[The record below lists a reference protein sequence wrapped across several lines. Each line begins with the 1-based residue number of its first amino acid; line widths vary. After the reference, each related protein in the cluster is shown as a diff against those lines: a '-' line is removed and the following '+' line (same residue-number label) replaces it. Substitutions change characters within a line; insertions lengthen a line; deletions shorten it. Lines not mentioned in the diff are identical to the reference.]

1 MRSSEGALQ
10 SGSRTKTWLT
20 RLQVSWPVLL
30 LLVLASLALVRASSL
45 AWLCDD
51 AFASFRYA
59 DNWARGMGLV
69 FNANERVEG
78 ITNPLWTL
86 ILAVLARLGLNV
98 ETAATTMGLGAHVLC
113 ILLLAWAGR
122 TQFGDLPRAR
132 YLLPIGAIIAVAD
145 TDLSAFATGGLET
158 SLFSTTVLASLVA
171 AWLPK
176 STLAAG
182 TCAGLCVAVSGM
194 LRPDGIL
201 FLAPLALAFW
211 GSRRRGLVSYL
222 VVSVSLLGAFH
233 GWRRYYFG
241 SFIPNTYYAKSAFV
255 SWWTQGAI
263 YLGYF
268 SVRHVALLVAAIV
281 IGVLALVRM
290 SSSLKTAMAS
300 SKPCPTAYPTRD
312 TTIRLIVP
320 WAMMLVYSVGVV
332 RVGGDFMYARL
343 LVPIIP
349 LLAYV
354 VDLSVTLVWGR
365 RPTVH
370 GMVGL
375 LIAGATLAAPCP
387 VDTDITAHHGVV
399 DERAYYQLGYAAA
412 VERTAGMLRNCI
424 DGFATRAVIYGGELR
439 LAYRARFPYAIEA
452 HAGLTDA
459 VIAHRPLAERQRI
472 GHEKSADA
480 RYLVLTKKAHF
491 ATSPLYAVLSDPHGF
506 IPDVHANLCGVDVR
520 LLHWDPAFVQYVR
533 ARGADVPE
541 FTVWLD
547 RLLARVDTM
556 SDASVLAQW
565 QAVQHFYFAH
575 NTDPQR
581 LAAFEARLHRSM
593 SGSTFASE

>member
-10 SGSRTKTWLT
+10 SSNGTKTWLS
-20 RLQVSWPVLL
+20 RLQGSWLVLL
-30 LLVLASLALVRASSL
+30 LLVLASLALARTSSL

-51 AFASFRYA
+51 AFVSFRYA
-59 DNWARGMGLV
+59 DNWARGVGLV

-98 ETAATTMGLGAHVLC
+98 ETAATTLGLGAHLLC

-122 TQFGDLPRAR
+122 TRIGGLSRAR

-145 TDLSAFATGGLET
+145 TDLSTFATGGLET
-158 SLFSTTVLASLVA
+158 SLFSTAVLASLVT

-182 TCAGLCVAVSGM
+182 ACAGLCVAVSGM

-211 GSRRRGLVSYL
+211 GRRRRGLVSYL
-222 VVSVSLLGAFH
+222 VVSVALLGAFH
-233 GWRRYYFG
+233 GWRRVYFG

-268 SVRHVALLVAAIV
+268 SIRHVALLAAAVAISAI
-281 IGVLALVRM
+281 ALVRM
-290 SSSLKTAMAS
+290 SGSLRTASAS
-300 SKPCPTAYPTRD
+300 SKGYPAACSTCD
-312 TTIRLIVP
+312 AAIRLIVP
-320 WAMMLVYSVGVV
+320 WAMTLVYCVGVV

-354 VDLSVTLVWGR
+354 VDLSVTEVWGG
-365 RPTVH
+365 RPIVH
-370 GMVGL
+370 GMMGL

-387 VDTDITAHHGVV
+387 VDTDIAAHYGVV

-424 DGFATRAVIYGGELR
+424 DGFATRAAIYGGELR
-439 LAYRARFPYAIEA
+439 LAYRARIPYAVEA

-480 RYLVLTKKAHF
+480 SYLVLTKKVHF
-491 ATSPLYAVLSDPHGF
+491 ATSPLYAALSDPHGF
-506 IPDVHANLCGVDVR
+506 IPEVHANLCGVDVR
-520 LLHWDPAFVQYVR
+520 LLHWDPAFVRYVR

-547 RLLARVDTM
+547 RLLAHVDTM

-575 NTDPQR
+575 NADPQR
-581 LAAFEARLHRSM
+581 LAVFEARLQRSKL
-593 SGSTFASE
+593 GSTFASE